1 MEWLEKSE
9 QSDRYV
15 FPLYISFQG
24 EEDKATEMFVQ
35 ETLFEVLQQSRGL
48 SQEQFLQIWP
58 KLERSDGPEMVRSE
72 GVERREQVGIA
83 IGISYAGPNRTR
95 KLPSRILE
103 DEDFWLGEIPRTL
116 SLKIREGIS
125 PRRRTAAGEWMPG
138 VVAVYFYD
146 ADDRAETPPAM
157 VANLTKSDL
166 FLAFISRKYLH
177 SPYCMVEIFEVFRNH
192 NRKLPNGKV
201 FIVDLMSIPN
211 GGAQP
216 MNYRRRQFQVPDW
229 MEYWKKKWKAWFKV
243 ADYFATKRLA
253 NNSLATGGGG
263 LNAQR
268 AGNFLP
274 DRNTSYELDRIRTNC
289 LEGRHSAYATWKDA
303 IRSDEPN
310 PILADLGK
318 QIRDNSTGSQ
328 VVIPVGVFDMKDPQA
343 RAEINGQVAKLFN
356 EVKRLIERQISESSE

>member
-1 MEWLEKSE
+1 
-9 QSDRYV
+9 
-15 FPLYISFQG
+15 
-24 EEDKATEMFVQ
+24 
-35 ETLFEVLQQSRGL
+35 
-48 SQEQFLQIWP
+48 
-58 KLERSDGPEMVRSE
+58 
-72 GVERREQVGIA
+72 
-83 IGISYAGPNRTR
+83 
-95 KLPSRILE
+95 
-103 DEDFWLGEIPRTL
+103 
-116 SLKIREGIS
+116 
-125 PRRRTAAGEWMPG
+125 
-138 VVAVYFYD
+138 
-146 ADDRAETPPAM
+146 M